1 MTATDRK
8 LMDAEHQKAFRTLE
22 AERIRGY
29 LEDSLWHFAKDVAH
43 DTGEGFPEN
52 YGPYLQEA
60 IKRLLDSMF
69 HICPPEAWEM
79 IGKPV
84 MDKHYAE
91 EMHRYRMSQLVME
104 SLTNP
109 VVIPQSV
116 KDALE
121 KVADYMPKSK
131 G

>member
-52 YGPYLQEA
+52 YGPYLQET
-60 IKRLLDSMF
+60 IKRLLDRMF

-84 MDKHYAE
+84 MDKHLAE
-91 EMHRYRMSQLVME
+91 QTHNLMMSQLVME
-104 SLTNP
+104 AMTRP
-109 VVIPQSV
+109 VEI
-116 KDALE
+116 
-121 KVADYMPKSK
+121 PKSIQDELK
-131 G
+131 KYAPPPPT